1 MNQNWNSEKYS
12 QNFSFVYKYG
22 SDVLDLIDT
31 EGVKNVIDLGCGTGA
46 LTRQLAEKGFNVT
59 GIDASENMLNQA
71 RANNPDIN
79 FIQADA
85 TNFKLGEKV
94 DAIFSNAVL
103 HWIDKYKQPLMM
115 KCVYNAL
122 RDGGQFVFEM
132 GGYGCCAMIHE
143 ELAKN
148 FAARNYKYVMPFY
161 FPTIGEYSSL
171 LENAGFTV
179 RYAILFDRPTKLE
192 GDEGL
197 YNWIK
202 MFVNIPFKS
211 VNESDREIIILDSVN
226 NLRSNEKLHNSGVW
240 YADYVRLRIR
250 AVKE

>member
-1 MNQNWNSEKYS
+1 MNQNWNTEKYS
-12 QNFSFVYKYG
+12 QGFSFVYKYG
-22 SDVLDLIDT
+22 ADVLNLIEPD
-31 EGVKNVIDLGCGTGA
+31 GVKNVIDLGCGTGA
-46 LTRQLAEKGFNVT
+46 LTKALAEKGFNVT
-59 GIDASENMLNQA
+59 GLDASEEMLNQA
-71 RANNPDIN
+71 RANNPGIN
-79 FIQADA
+79 FIHSDA
-85 TNFKLGEKV
+85 ANFKLSEKV

-122 RDGGQFVFEM
+122 RSGGQFVFEM
-132 GGYGCCAMIHE
+132 GGYGCCRLIHE

-148 FAARNYKYVMPFY
+148 FAAHGYKYVMPFY
-161 FPTIGEYSSL
+161 FPTIGEYASL

-179 RYAILFDRPTKLE
+179 RFAILFDRPTKLDT
-192 GDEGL
+192 DEGM

-211 VNESDREIIILDSVN
+211 VKESDREIIILDSVN
-226 NLRSNEKLHNSGVW
+226 NLRNDIRLYHGGEW
-240 YADYVRLRIR
+240 FADYVRLRVR

>member
-22 SDVLDLIDT
+22 SDVLDLIDP

-103 HWIDKYKQPLMM
+103 HWIDKYKQ
-115 KCVYNAL
+115 
-122 RDGGQFVFEM
+122 R
-132 GGYGCCAMIHE
+132 
-143 ELAKN
+143 
-148 FAARNYKYVMPFY
+148 
-161 FPTIGEYSSL
+161 
-171 LENAGFTV
+171 
-179 RYAILFDRPTKLE
+179 
-192 GDEGL
+192 
-197 YNWIK
+197 
-202 MFVNIPFKS
+202 
-211 VNESDREIIILDSVN
+211 
-226 NLRSNEKLHNSGVW
+226 
-240 YADYVRLRIR
+240 R
-250 AVKE
+250 AVRF